1 MSKKILEVTDVKLVT
16 IDSDPLRLLIAV
28 SGTVPT
34 SGWSKA
40 GELNEYIY
48 FVPPS
53 DGYYEFDFVAT
64 PPLPDAIVA
73 QKIRPVLA
81 TFILDSIPEG
91 FKGIKVYSSSNSR
104 EESYEN
110 PLTLTMQISRIG
122 NI

>member
-1 MSKKILEVTDVKLVT
+1 MSKKILEVTDVKLIT
-16 IDSDPLRLLIAV
+16 IDSDPLRILIAV

-34 SGWSKA
+34 SGWSKS

-53 DGYYEFDFVAT
+53 DGYYEFDFIAT
-64 PPLPDAIVA
+64 PPSPDAIVI
-73 QKIRPVLA
+73 QKIRPILA

-110 PLTLTMQISRIG
+110 PIILTMQISRIG
-122 NI
+122 SS